1 VKGERERE
9 KENEVV
15 NDRIGLGNKTGESG
29 ILLCFALNIVVT
41 LHFNFIIYM
50 MIKNLLPC
58 HVLRYTPFSRLNA
71 P

>member
-1 VKGERERE
+1 VKGERE

-41 LHFNFIIYM
+41 LHFNLIIIYM
-50 MIKNLLPC
+50 MIKILLPC